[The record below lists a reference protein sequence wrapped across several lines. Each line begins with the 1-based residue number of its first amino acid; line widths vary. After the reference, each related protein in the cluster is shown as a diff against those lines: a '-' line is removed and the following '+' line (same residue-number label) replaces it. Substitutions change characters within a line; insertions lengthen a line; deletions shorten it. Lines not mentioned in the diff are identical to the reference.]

1 MQVPASAASST
12 AERVEKSMR
21 CEFACKALK
30 TPSTLPLRAP
40 QRLKQMP
47 DGSFPDATEQR
58 AQFTQCQ
65 KLHQDDGSLR
75 EGKTYALVSFR
86 CRSAA
91 H

>member
-1 MQVPASAASST
+1 
-12 AERVEKSMR
+12 MR
-21 CEFACKALK
+21 CEFACQRHFKHL
-30 TPSTLPLRAP
+30 PTLPLRAP

-47 DGSFPDATEQR
+47 DDSFPDATEQR

>member
-1 MQVPASAASST
+1 MA
-12 AERVEKSMR
+12 
-21 CEFACKALK
+21 
-30 TPSTLPLRAP
+30 
-40 QRLKQMP
+40 
-47 DGSFPDATEQR
+47 DDSFPDATEQR